1 MRSRLLLLLSL
12 FLTSISLKA
21 QLITISPDFP
31 SETTSIT
38 ITYDAS
44 KGGAGLKDFT
54 GDVYIHTGVI
64 TDKSTGPIDWKY
76 TKHLW
81 ATTFADTKM
90 IPKGNNLFEIT
101 IGNPRTYYAVPAG
114 EKILKLA
121 MVFRNADGTKEGKT
135 ADNGDMFASLYQ
147 AGVLAVNFKAP
158 EFEPKFVPTVLPF
171 NKIVGDVLTVSAVS
185 SINASLKLTLNGVEF
200 ANANSANS
208 ITGNARIS
216 TSGNQVIEISANDGT
231 STVVQSFTFMV
242 NSAVQKVELPAGAKD
257 GVTYLNNGTSV
268 IFNLLAPL
276 KSNAYVIGDFNN
288 WLPEASGF
296 MKNTPDGKRWWI
308 QIDNLIA
315 GTEYAYQYLVDGTLK
330 IADPYCEKIL
340 DPNNDQFIN
349 ASVYP
354 ALKTYPTGK
363 TTGIVSVL
371 QSNASQYTW
380 NINNFARPKKT
391 DLVIYELHLRD
402 FLAAHNFKTLTDTL
416 GYLQNLGINAI
427 ELMPVNEFE
436 GNESWG
442 YNPSFYFAPDKY
454 YGPKNELKAFIDEAH
469 KRGMSVILDMV
480 LNHSFGQ
487 SPMVQLYFDQAAGK
501 PNLNSPWF
509 NRDATHPYN
518 VGYDFNHESA
528 ETKYFSKKVMEFWLK
543 EYKIDGYRFDLSK
556 GFTQRN
562 NPTNVGD
569 WGAFD
574 QSRIN
579 IWKDYYDYITSVD
592 AGALVILEHFADN
605 TEEKVLSDYGMML
618 WGNMNHNYNEASM
631 GYLSQSNL
639 AGGIYSERGWT
650 QPNLVTYMESHDEE
664 RLMYKNVMF
673 GNSSGSYSVK
683 DPATALK
690 RQELVA
696 AFFLTLPGPKM
707 IWQFGERGY
716 DLSINYPSGTSN
728 DRLSNKPPRWEYMDD
743 PNRKRLYEVY
753 SKLIKLRKEQNAFEN
768 TNFTYSLAGA
778 VKTIQLT
785 DAELNVTIVGNF
797 DVTPQSTIL
806 NFPSAGKWYDY
817 ITKDSIDV
825 TSTSFSLNMQPGEYH
840 VYTSKNL
847 NPGNTIPDV
856 TVDIKKSG
864 EYFFNF
870 PNPVTDETTIA
881 YKLSKP
887 SQVSIKLYNFL
898 GKEVQTL
905 VNSKHAAGEYLFNW
919 NLNSVSKI
927 GTGVYFLRLQL
938 DNQSKIQKIIVNN

>member
-1 MRSRLLLLLSL
+1 M
-12 FLTSISLKA
+12 
-21 QLITISPDFP
+21 
-31 SETTSIT
+31 
-38 ITYDAS
+38 
-44 KGGAGLKDFT
+44 
-54 GDVYIHTGVI
+54 
-64 TDKSTGPIDWKY
+64 
-76 TKHLW
+76 
-81 ATTFADTKM
+81 
-90 IPKGNNLFEIT
+90 
-101 IGNPRTYYAVPAG
+101 
-114 EKILKLA
+114 
-121 MVFRNADGTKEGKT
+121 
-135 ADNGDMFASLYQ
+135 
-147 AGVLAVNFKAP
+147 
-158 EFEPKFVPTVLPF
+158 
-171 NKIVGDVLTVSAVS
+171 
-185 SINASLKLTLNGVEF
+185 
-200 ANANSANS
+200 
-208 ITGNARIS
+208 
-216 TSGNQVIEISANDGT
+216 
-231 STVVQSFTFMV
+231 
-242 NSAVQKVELPAGAKD
+242 
-257 GVTYLNNGTSV
+257 
-268 IFNLLAPL
+268 
-276 KSNAYVIGDFNN
+276 
-288 WLPEASGF
+288 
-296 MKNTPDGKRWWI
+296 
-308 QIDNLIA
+308 
-315 GTEYAYQYLVDGTLK
+315 
-330 IADPYCEKIL
+330 
-340 DPNNDQFIN
+340 
-349 ASVYP
+349 
-354 ALKTYPTGK
+354 
-363 TTGIVSVL
+363 
-371 QSNASQYTW
+371 
-380 NINNFARPKKT
+380 
-391 DLVIYELHLRD
+391 
-402 FLAAHNFKTLTDTL
+402 
-416 GYLQNLGINAI
+416 
-427 ELMPVNEFE
+427 
-436 GNESWG
+436 
-442 YNPSFYFAPDKY
+442 
-454 YGPKNELKAFIDEAH
+454 
-469 KRGMSVILDMV
+469 
-480 LNHSFGQ
+480 
-487 SPMVQLYFDQAAGK
+487 
-501 PNLNSPWF
+501 
-509 NRDATHPYN
+509 
-518 VGYDFNHESA
+518 
-528 ETKYFSKKVMEFWLK
+528 
-543 EYKIDGYRFDLSK
+543 
-556 GFTQRN
+556 
-562 NPTNVGD
+562 
-569 WGAFD
+569 
-574 QSRIN
+574 
-579 IWKDYYDYITSVD
+579 D